1 MRFDYPGT
9 PVGLGSKGASASL
22 VQAIIGAKAD
32 GDFGPKSVASLKAW
46 QTANGLTADGSV
58 GPVTWK
64 KMFG

>member
-1 MRFDYPGT
+1 M
-9 PVGLGSKGASASL
+9 L
-22 VQAIIGAKAD
+22 VQAVIGAKAD

>member
-1 MRFDYPGT
+1 MKFDYPGT
-9 PVGLGSKGASASL
+9 PVKLGSKGVQASL
-22 VQAIIGAKAD
+22 VQAIIGAKTD

-46 QTANGLTADGSV
+46 QTAKGLKADGVV

>member
-1 MRFDYPGT
+1 MKFDYPGA
-9 PVGLGSKGASASL
+9 PVGLGSKGAAASL

-32 GDFGPKSVASLKAW
+32 GDFGPKSVSSLKAW